1 LAPACPPV
9 LFLRVATGVLTLH
22 QQAAAGDQ
30 EAARVLA
37 AMAAL
42 LPPSR

>member
-9 LFLRVATGVLTLH
+9 LLLRVTTGVLTLG
-22 QQAAAGDQ
+22 QLAAAGDQ

-42 LPPSR
+42 LPPAR